1 MADIDKIYMRRAL
14 DLAALALGRTSP
26 NPVVGAVIVKDGQ
39 IVGEGYHQ
47 KAGTP
52 HAEVH
57 ALRQAGDRAAGAT
70 VYVSLEPCS
79 HFGRTPPC
87 ADALI
92 AAGVKKVVIACL
104 DPNPQVAGQGMQKLM
119 DAGVETELGIMQVE
133 ACQLNEAFFKYIQF
147 ARPFV
152 AIKTAMTLDGKIA
165 SKTGDSRWITSPD
178 ARTYVHQLRNTYDAI
193 LVGIGTVLHDDPML
207 NTRLDSDDYRD
218 PIRVII
224 DSQLDLPM
232 DSQIVRSSHEQRS
245 IVFCSSGADGQKQA
259 NLEKNGCEIIRLD
272 SKALFLPMEKV
283 LEYLGRMGICS
294 LLVEGGG
301 QINASLLEGHLV
313 DKLYFFIAPKIIGGS
328 DAPSPVG
335 GQGLDLMQKAWELR
349 SIDVK
354 RFIRDIL
361 ITGYF

>member
-1 MADIDKIYMRRAL
+1 MTDIDHIYMRRAL

-26 NPVVGAVIVKDGQ
+26 NPVVGAVVVKDSQ

-52 HAEVH
+52 HAEIH

-119 DAGVETELGIMQVE
+119 DAGIEIESGIMQEE
-133 ACQLNEAFFKYIQF
+133 ALQLNEAFFKYIQT

-178 ARTYVHQLRNTYDAI
+178 ARTYVHQIRNTYDAI

-207 NTRLDSDDYRD
+207 NTRLESDDARD

-245 IVFCSSGADGQKQA
+245 IVFCSSAADIQKQA
-259 NLEKNGCEIIRLD
+259 ALEAYGCEIIRLD
-272 SKALFLPMEKV
+272 SEKEIGLLDHKCNLYRIHRICRV
-283 LEYLGRMGICS
+283 RGLE
-294 LLVEGGG
+294 
-301 QINASLLEGHLV
+301 
-313 DKLYFFIAPKIIGGS
+313 
-328 DAPSPVG
+328 VG
-335 GQGLDLMQKAWELR
+335 K
-349 SIDVK
+349 
-354 RFIRDIL
+354 
-361 ITGYF
+361 